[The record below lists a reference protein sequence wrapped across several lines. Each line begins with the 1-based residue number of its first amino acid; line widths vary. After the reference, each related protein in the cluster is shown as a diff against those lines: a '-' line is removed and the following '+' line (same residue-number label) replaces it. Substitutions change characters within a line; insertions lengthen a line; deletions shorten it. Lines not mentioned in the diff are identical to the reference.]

1 MKRLLIIFFT
11 IAYLVGI
18 CALDGLL
25 IDKKASV
32 LDSKLEALYT
42 LAENE
47 SPELEKAV
55 ADTELYWEE
64 NEFYFALVTNH
75 KLTDELDEDILMLK
89 HYVGINDEQHLMAKI
104 AECRSMVQEIVK
116 DDNLALHNI
125 F

>member
-1 MKRLLIIFFT
+1 MKRLIIIILIIVYIT
-11 IAYLVGI
+11 AVSV
-18 CALDGLL
+18 LDGML
-25 IDKKASV
+25 IDKKSAV

-47 SPELEKAV
+47 HPDLKKAV
-55 ADTELYWEE
+55 DETELYWEE
-64 NEFYFALVTNH
+64 NEFFFALVTNH
-75 KLTDELDEDILMLK
+75 RLTDELDEDILMLK

-116 DDNLALHNI
+116 DDDFAWHNI

>member
-1 MKRLLIIFFT
+1 MKRLILIVLIIVYVT
-11 IAYLVGI
+11 AVSV
-18 CALDGLL
+18 LDGFL
-25 IDKKASV
+25 IDKKSAV

-47 SPELEKAV
+47 RPDLKKAV
-55 ADTELYWEE
+55 DETELYWED
-64 NEFYFALVTNH
+64 NEFFFALVTNH
-75 KLTDELDEDILMLK
+75 RLTDQLDEDILMLK

-116 DDNLALHNI
+116 DDDFAWHNI